1 MPEAL
6 LMYAASTQDANLL
19 YRTRFQVGDPVFY
32 MEIGGRTLLLLNDLE
47 LNRGATEARVD
58 EVLSLSAA
66 EKELKDEGFTKH
78 TIADV
83 VARILEKR
91 GVDRAIVPASF
102 PIQMADMLRG
112 KGVPLTYRKD
122 PFFPERTVKTEEEIG
137 HIRESIRHT
146 EDAFARAW
154 AAFQET
160 EIRGNEL
167 WYRGAPLTAEAVKRI
182 IDGHLYENDLLA
194 THTIVACGE
203 QGTDP
208 HCRGTGPLRAN
219 ESIIVDVFPRS
230 MKTGYVADMTRT
242 WVKGKASPELKKI
255 DAAVKQ
261 AFDAAIRTIRPGIDS
276 TEVHN
281 AVKKTFD
288 DLGFKTEKRDGK
300 PVGFFHGTGHGIGL
314 DVHEMPPM
322 GARGAKLEPGM
333 VITVE
338 PGLYYPGV
346 GAVRVEDDVV
356 VTRDGC
362 RNLCSYQKNL
372 EIA

>member
-1 MPEAL
+1 MVEAL
-6 LMYAASTQDANLL
+6 VMYAASSHDANLL

-32 MEIGGRTLLLLNDLE
+32 MEVGGRKLLLLNDLE
-47 LNRGATEARVD
+47 LGRGKTEARVD
-58 EVLSLSAA
+58 EVLSLSAL
-66 EKELKDEGFTKH
+66 EKELKEAGTAKP
-78 TIADV
+78 TAVDV
-83 VARILEKR
+83 VVRTLEQR
-91 GVDRAIVPASF
+91 GVDRVIVPANF

-112 KGVPLTYRKD
+112 KGLPLTYRKD
-122 PFFPERTVKTEEEIG
+122 PFFPERTVKTEEELAA
-137 HIRESIRHT
+137 IRESIRHT
-146 EDAFARAW
+146 EIAYGRAW

-160 EIRGNEL
+160 EIRGKEL
-167 WYRGAPLTAEAVKRI
+167 WYRGAPLTAEGVKRI
-182 IDGHLYENDLLA
+182 IDGYLYENDLLA

-208 HCRGTGPLRAN
+208 HCRGFGPLHAN
-219 ESIIVDVFPRS
+219 ESIIIDVFPRS
-230 MKTGYVADMTRT
+230 LKTGYVADMTRT
-242 WVKGKASPELKKI
+242 WVKGRASAELKAV
-255 DAAVKQ
+255 DAAVKS
-261 AFDAAIRTIRPGIDS
+261 AFDAAIRTIRAGIDS
-276 TEVHN
+276 TEVHK
-281 AVKKTFD
+281 AVVKTFD

-338 PGLYYPGV
+338 PGLYYPGI

-356 VTRDGC
+356 VTKDGC
-362 RNLCSYQKNL
+362 INLCSYQKNL